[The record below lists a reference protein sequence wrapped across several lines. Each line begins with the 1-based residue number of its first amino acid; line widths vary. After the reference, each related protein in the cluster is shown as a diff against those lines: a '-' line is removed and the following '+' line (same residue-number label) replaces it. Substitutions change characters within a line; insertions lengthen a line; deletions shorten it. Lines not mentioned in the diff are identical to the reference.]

1 MDKSRVWKVFG
12 GKEIVLDPFLIVGIL
27 NITPDSFFDGGRF
40 FDTNRAVE
48 HAKDMLRDGAHVI
61 DIGGESTRPFSKR
74 VDVEEEKSRV
84 IPVLEALTKSIDGV
98 IISIDTYKARVAE
111 EAIKKGALIIND
123 VSACRF
129 DPHLLDIISEYKP
142 GYVLMHSLGRP
153 EDMQKDPKYHS
164 VVDEL
169 LDFFEQNLK
178 KLTDAGLPEE
188 NIVIDPGIGF
198 GKLLE
203 DNLEILKNITRFY
216 SLGRPVYMGLSNK
229 SMWEKL
235 LGLKVGERGVATQ
248 VATGILALK
257 GVLIHR
263 VHDVKLTKDTLCIV
277 QGIG

>member
-203 DNLEILKNITRFY
+203 HNLEILKNITRFY